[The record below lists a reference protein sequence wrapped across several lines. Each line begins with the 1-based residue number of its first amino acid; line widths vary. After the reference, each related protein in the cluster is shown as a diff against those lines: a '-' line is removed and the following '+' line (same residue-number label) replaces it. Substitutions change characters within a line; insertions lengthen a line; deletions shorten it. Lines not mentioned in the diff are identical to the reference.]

1 MSIDLNNVKLTFAGD
16 GQTKNFDVN
25 IEGVG
30 PHRDGYTPFA
40 LFAVKPEVGE
50 RTTLQYGMDYTYV
63 ANGENANAA
72 HNLFY
77 NSFTINLFNPLPAGV
92 VLVVIRTTAVKS
104 VSRYTMDK
112 TPPRQ
117 VELDFD
123 NVIKILQEQGYD
135 IKELREALDAEI
147 AERKE
152 VDAALADS
160 IAAEARERVKADA
173 ALAGAIKDEARE
185 RKEADDALGE
195 RIDSLVDFGNIQQQ
209 IMDAAEII
217 QNASGKLQGSVKTIY
232 FISDGAA
239 TSYRIPGPM
248 LGRDIPLMAFDVAT
262 RRRIWFAEKTE
273 TDGSVALELAVPLPA
288 GTRFGVVYLR
298 AADMEGSEGALDFLD
313 NFVTKDDL
321 AAAVKEVLED
331 NAAQPDLETV
341 AETTPKVKMF
351 TDTITGDGSAVEFTV
366 AHSLGTKKIVV
377 QTFDDSENA
386 VVFGVKPISAST
398 LKLTA
403 AIAPA
408 AGETFTVVIMGVTE

>member
-1 MSIDLNNVKLTFAGD
+1 MITTNVITLAFSGD
-16 GQTKNFDVN
+16 GLTKSFDVR
-25 IEGVG
+25 IEGIPAAPEGKDNFVVT
-30 PHRDGYTPFA
+30 RIVDGDETAEILRYGIDYRYAAHFNPRGFSEYFTLELAECIPA
-40 LFAVKPEVGE
+40 SQRVVVL
-50 RTTLQYGMDYTYV
+50 RTTPVIGVSQYTD
-63 ANGENANAA
+63 
-72 HNLFY
+72 
-77 NSFTINLFNPLPAGV
+77 SGV
-92 VLVVIRTTAVKS
+92 
-104 VSRYTMDK
+104 
-112 TPPRQ
+112 PPKR
-117 VELDFD
+117 VERDFD
-123 NVIKILQEQGYD
+123 HVIKILQEQGYD
-135 IKELREALDAEI
+135 IKELREDLDAEI

-232 FISDGAA
+232 FTSDGTA

-366 AHSLGTKKIVV
+366 AHSLGTKNVVV
-377 QTFDDSENA
+377 QTFDISGNA
-386 VVFGVKPISAST
+386 VLFGVQITSDSAIT
-398 LKLTA
+398 LTA
-403 AIAPA
+403 ATAPA
-408 AGETFTVVIMGVTE
+408 ADSTYTVVIMGVTE